1 MEDGANEERLGRKA
15 RHFPFEIILW
25 SKKENFIVP
34 QENLQKL
41 LVIILYSS
49 ECVHALCNNR
59 GSSKLTTKTLGLCN
73 CKLYPHHIVFVLC
86 ITEKV
91 DKRMFFV
98 KCNIEREIEKR
109 AFSSPTHIL
118 TINRHRKTSSFRW
131 KHKLYFLYLW
141 LEVSP
146 NFTINATS
154 KLSYKLFKAKT
165 TRFGLMNGFLQF
177 L

>member
-109 AFSSPTHIL
+109 AFSSPTRIL
-118 TINRHRKTSSFRW
+118 TINRHRKNQVSAGNTNYISYIYDLKSAQISLSTQQANF
-131 KHKLYFLYLW
+131 YTNFLRQRLHA
-141 LEVSP
+141 L
-146 NFTINATS
+146 
-154 KLSYKLFKAKT
+154 
-165 TRFGLMNGFLQF
+165 G
-177 L
+177 